1 MICRMAELK
10 EPNKDKTVSHEMKRR
25 FETIVSE
32 ETIRSIESIPL
43 SERYDHSSTWDLLEY
58 AAGKFGDRP
67 AIQYLPSVNEE
78 ATVINYSELLARC
91 TQTANLLY
99 SLGIR
104 PDKAVSLLL
113 PNIPEMHYAL
123 WGSEA
128 EGVVNPINTLLE
140 PEVIAQIITESN
152 GRVLLVPG
160 PELDAALW
168 AKAQQ
173 VVQLAG
179 DLEAVLVIGDNT
191 GSGKPLPAAIHGCK
205 VLDFHDEL
213 RTQPAHRRLSGRV
226 IRPDDIASYFHTGG
240 TTGTPK
246 LAQHTHAN
254 EVFMAWLTG
263 GMLDLSEESVAIC
276 GLPLFHVNG
285 VFVTGLG
292 VFAFGGSVV
301 IVTAGGYRNKEV
313 LRNFWQIVSRFQ
325 ASMFSGV
332 PTFFAALNSVPVDD
346 ADISSLKYALCGAA
360 PMPVKL
366 FESFQDK
373 TGIRIQE
380 GYGLTEGACIST
392 VNPAGGEQRIGSIG
406 IRIPYQEAMTA
417 VLDSDGAI
425 IRACE
430 TNEIGNLL
438 IRGPNV
444 FPGYK
449 REDSKH
455 ADLSKDGWFDTGD
468 LARQDEEAYF
478 WLTGRAK
485 DIIIRGGHNIDPGV
499 IENALSRHPAVELV
513 AAIGQP
519 DAYAGEL
526 PAVYVSLKANAET
539 TAEEL
544 KQFAKEHVPERAA
557 VPVYAEILEKM
568 PVTAVGKIF
577 KPDLRRLAV
586 SRVFKTALA
595 ESGISAEIN
604 VIKDERWGIKAMVTS
619 PGMEQEISAVLGN
632 FSVHFE
638 IQQPPAL

>member
-1 MICRMAELK
+1 
-10 EPNKDKTVSHEMKRR
+10 VKRR
-25 FETIVSE
+25 FEPIASL
-32 ETIRSIESIPL
+32 ETIRKIESIPL

-58 AAGKFGDRP
+58 AAVKFGDRP
-67 AIQYLPSVNEE
+67 AIHYLPSVSDE
-78 ATVINYSELLARC
+78 AMVISYTELLARC

-99 SLGIR
+99 SLGIV

-113 PNIPEMHYAL
+113 PNIPEIHYAL

-128 EGVVNPINTLLE
+128 EGIVNPINTMLE
-140 PEVIAQIITESN
+140 PEVIAHIIAESN
-152 GRVLLVPG
+152 SRVLLAPG
-160 PELDAALW
+160 PDLDAGLW
-168 AKAQQ
+168 GKAQQ
-173 VVQLAG
+173 VVQLADG
-179 DLEAVLVIGDNT
+179 LETVLVVQNNT
-191 GSGKPLPAAIHGCK
+191 GSASLLPAVIHGCK
-205 VLDFHDEL
+205 VLDFHDAL
-213 RTQPAHRRLSGRV
+213 NTQAAHRRLSGRV

-254 EVFMAWLTG
+254 EVFMAWVTG
-263 GMLDLSEESVAIC
+263 SMLEFTEESVAIC

-313 LRNFWQIVSRFQ
+313 VRNFWRIVSRFQ
-325 ASMFSGV
+325 ANMFSGV
-332 PTFFAALNSVPVDD
+332 PTFFAALNSIPVDD
-346 ADISSLKYALCGAA
+346 ADISSLNSAVCGAA

-373 TGIRIQE
+373 TGIKIQE
-380 GYGLTEGACIST
+380 GYGLTEGACVST
-392 VNPAGGEQRIGSIG
+392 INPPAGEQRIGSIG
-406 IRIPYQEAMTA
+406 IRIPYQEAITA
-417 VLDSDGAI
+417 LLDTDGAI

-449 REDSKH
+449 NEDATREV
-455 ADLSKDGWFDTGD
+455 LNKDGWFNTGD
-468 LARQDEEAYF
+468 LARQDEDAYF

-526 PAVYVSLKANAET
+526 PAVYVSLKVNTST

-544 KQFAKEHVPERAA
+544 KQFAREHVPERAA
-557 VPVYAEILEKM
+557 VPVYVEILEKM
-568 PVTAVGKIF
+568 PLTAVGKIF
-577 KPDLRRLAV
+577 KPDLRRLAI
-586 SRVFKTALA
+586 SRIFKTALA
-595 ESGISAEIN
+595 DSGISAEVN
-604 VIKDERWGIKAMVTS
+604 VIKDEQWGVKAIVTS
-619 PGMEQEISAVLGN
+619 SGPEQEISAVLGN
-632 FSVHFE
+632 FPVHFE
-638 IQQPPAL
+638 TQKSPGT

>member
-1 MICRMAELK
+1 MQ
-10 EPNKDKTVSHEMKRR
+10 RR
-25 FETIVSE
+25 FESIVNE
-32 ETIRSIESIPL
+32 ESIRNIESIPL
-43 SERYDHSSTWDLLEY
+43 SGRYDHSSTWDLLEY
-58 AAGKFGDRP
+58 AAGKFGDQP
-67 AIQYLPSVNEE
+67 AIQYLPSVNGE
-78 ATVINYSELLARC
+78 ATVISYNELLARC
-91 TQTANLLY
+91 TQTANLLH
-99 SLGIR
+99 SLGIS

-113 PNIPEMHYAL
+113 PNIPEVHYAL
-123 WGSEA
+123 WGAEA
-128 EGVVNPINTLLE
+128 EGIVNPINTLLE
-140 PEVIAQIITESN
+140 PKVIAQIITESN

-160 PELDAALW
+160 PDLDAGLW
-168 AKAQQ
+168 EKAQQ

-179 DLEAVLVIGDNT
+179 GIEAVLVIQGNV
-191 GSGKPLPAAIHGCK
+191 GESRQLPATIHGCK
-205 VLDFHDEL
+205 VLDFHEEL
-213 RTQPAHRRLSGRV
+213 RTQPAHKRLSGRV

-254 EVFMAWLTG
+254 EVFMAWITG
-263 GMLDLSEESVAIC
+263 GMLEFTQESVAIC

-301 IVTAGGYRNKEV
+301 IVTAAGYRNKEV
-313 LRNFWQIVSRFQ
+313 VRNFWQIVSRFQ
-325 ASMFSGV
+325 ANMFSGV
-332 PTFFAALNSVPVDD
+332 PTFFAALNSIPVGD

-373 TGIRIQE
+373 TGVRIQE
-380 GYGLTEGACIST
+380 GYGLTEGACVST
-392 VNPAGGEQRIGSIG
+392 VNPPGGEQRIGSIG

-417 VLDSDGAI
+417 VLDSDGSI
-425 IRACE
+425 VRACE

-444 FPGYK
+444 FPGYRNEDAT
-449 REDSKH
+449 REV
-455 ADLSKDGWFDTGD
+455 LSKDGWFNTGD
-468 LARQDEEAYF
+468 LARQDEDAYF

-526 PAVYVSLKANAET
+526 PAVYVSLKAGAST

-544 KQFAKEHVPERAA
+544 RQFAQENVPERAA

-577 KPDLRRLAV
+577 KPDLRRLAI

-595 ESGISAEIN
+595 DSGISAQVC
-604 VIKDERWGIKAMVTS
+604 VIKDEQWGVKAIVTS
-619 PGMEQEISAVLGN
+619 TGKDQEISAVLGN
-632 FSVHFE
+632 FPVHFE
-638 IQQPPAL
+638 SRKPPGV

>member
-1 MICRMAELK
+1 
-10 EPNKDKTVSHEMKRR
+10 MKRR
-25 FETIVSE
+25 FEPIASL
-32 ETIRSIESIPL
+32 ETIRKIESIPL

-58 AAGKFGDRP
+58 AAVKFGDRP
-67 AIQYLPSVNEE
+67 AIHYLTSVSDE
-78 ATVINYSELLARC
+78 AMVISYTELLARC

-99 SLGIR
+99 SLGIV

-113 PNIPEMHYAL
+113 PNIPEIHYAL

-128 EGVVNPINTLLE
+128 EGIVNPINTMLE
-140 PEVIAQIITESN
+140 PEVIAQIIAESN
-152 GRVLLVPG
+152 SRVLLAPG
-160 PELDAALW
+160 PDLDAGLW
-168 AKAQQ
+168 GKAQQ

-179 DLEAVLVIGDNT
+179 GLETVLVVQNNT
-191 GSGKPLPAAIHGCK
+191 GCASLLPAVIHGCK
-205 VLDFHDEL
+205 VLDFHDAL
-213 RTQPAHRRLSGRV
+213 NTQAAHRRLSGRL

-254 EVFMAWLTG
+254 EVFMAWVTG
-263 GMLDLSEESVAIC
+263 SMLEFTEESVAIC

-313 LRNFWQIVSRFQ
+313 VRNFWRIVSRFQ
-325 ASMFSGV
+325 ANMFSGV
-332 PTFFAALNSVPVDD
+332 PTFFAALNSIPVDD
-346 ADISSLKYALCGAA
+346 ADISSLNSAVCGAA

-373 TGIRIQE
+373 TGIKIQE
-380 GYGLTEGACIST
+380 GYGLTEGACVST
-392 VNPAGGEQRIGSIG
+392 INPPAGEQRIGSIG
-406 IRIPYQEAMTA
+406 IRIPYQEAITA
-417 VLDSDGAI
+417 LLDTDGAI

-449 REDSKH
+449 NEDATREV
-455 ADLSKDGWFDTGD
+455 LNKDGWFNTGD
-468 LARQDEEAYF
+468 LARQDEDAYF

-526 PAVYVSLKANAET
+526 PAVYVSLKVNTST

-544 KQFAKEHVPERAA
+544 KQFAREHVPERAA
-557 VPVYAEILEKM
+557 VPVYVEILEKM
-568 PVTAVGKIF
+568 PLTAVGKIF
-577 KPDLRRLAV
+577 KPDLRRLAI
-586 SRVFKTALA
+586 SRIFKTALA
-595 ESGISAEIN
+595 DSGISAEVN
-604 VIKDERWGIKAMVTS
+604 VIKDEQWGVKAIVTS
-619 PGMEQEISAVLGN
+619 SGPEQEISAVLGN
-632 FSVHFE
+632 FPVHFE
-638 IQQPPAL
+638 TQKSPGT

>member
-1 MICRMAELK
+1 
-10 EPNKDKTVSHEMKRR
+10 MKRR
-25 FETIVSE
+25 FETIVNE
-32 ETIRSIESIPL
+32 ESIRNIESIPL
-43 SERYDHSSTWDLLEY
+43 SGRYDHSSTWDLLEY

-78 ATVINYSELLARC
+78 AAIISYNELLARC
-91 TQTANLLY
+91 TQTANLLH
-99 SLGIR
+99 SLGISQ
-104 PDKAVSLLL
+104 DKAVSLLL
-113 PNIPEMHYAL
+113 PNIPEIHYAL
-123 WGSEA
+123 WGGEA
-128 EGVVNPINTLLE
+128 EGIVNPINTLLE
-140 PEVIAQIITESN
+140 PEVIAQIITEAN

-160 PELDAALW
+160 PDLDAELW
-168 AKAQQ
+168 GKAQQ
-173 VVQLAG
+173 VVQLAAG
-179 DLEAVLVIGDNT
+179 IETVLVIQDKMGE
-191 GSGKPLPAAIHGCK
+191 SSQLPAALHSCR
-205 VLDFHDEL
+205 VLDFHEEL
-213 RTQPAHRRLSGRV
+213 RNQPAHKRLSGRI

-254 EVFMAWLTG
+254 EVFMAWLAG
-263 GMLDLSEESVAIC
+263 GMLEVSEESVAIC

-285 VFVTGLG
+285 VFITGLG

-301 IVTAGGYRNKEV
+301 IATAGGYRNKEV
-313 LRNFWQIVSRFQ
+313 LLNFWQVVSRFQ
-325 ASMFSGV
+325 ATMFSGV
-332 PTFFAALNSVPVDD
+332 PTFFAALNSIPVND
-346 ADISSLKYALCGAA
+346 ADISSLRFALCGAA

-380 GYGLTEGACIST
+380 GYGLTEGACVST
-392 VNPAGGEQRIGSIG
+392 VNPPGGEQRIGSIG

-417 VLDSDGAI
+417 VLDSDGTI
-425 IRACE
+425 IRSCE

-449 REDSKH
+449 NEDATREV
-455 ADLSKDGWFDTGD
+455 LNKDGWFNTGD
-468 LARQDEEAYF
+468 LARQDEDAYF

-526 PAVYVSLKANAET
+526 PAVYVSLKTGTST

-577 KPDLRRLAV
+577 KPDLRRLAI

-595 ESGISAEIN
+595 DSGINAEVN
-604 VIKDERWGIKAMVTS
+604 VLTDEQWGVKAIVTS
-619 PGMEQEISAVLGN
+619 SGTEQDINAVLGN

-638 IQQPPAL
+638 IQDS